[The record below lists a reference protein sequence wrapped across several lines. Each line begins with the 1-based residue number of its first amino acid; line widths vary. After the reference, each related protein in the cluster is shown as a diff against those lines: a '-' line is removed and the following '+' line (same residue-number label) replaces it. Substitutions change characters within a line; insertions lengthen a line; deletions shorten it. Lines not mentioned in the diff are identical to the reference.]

1 MDKLQPIVFFDLK
14 NNEDYLNAQH
24 VAFKYGYEWSGG
36 GREVVDDYDEYEMST
51 LVFRKETKII
61 TRGFSDVDELYEL
74 YVDERGYKGNEELLE
89 KVYDINKLEIILSGF
104 IDYNK
109 PKKLVYE
116 SVDESKYYMMM
127 FFPKSDED
135 LIESQKIGFENGYEY
150 PGIRPTEI
158 KHTKRSGLMSMN
170 FNFET
175 KRMTVST
182 QLYNINDGLTTICM
196 NYHINKVNIIVIDN
210 LKDLVFVLKYGKKQV
225 DLVNYNEPKK
235 LVYESKILK
244 YNKFKNV

>member
-1 MDKLQPIVFFDLK
+1 
-14 NNEDYLNAQH
+14 
-24 VAFKYGYEWSGG
+24 
-36 GREVVDDYDEYEMST
+36 
-51 LVFRKETKII
+51 
-61 TRGFSDVDELYEL
+61 
-74 YVDERGYKGNEELLE
+74 
-89 KVYDINKLEIILSGF
+89 
-104 IDYNK
+104 
-109 PKKLVYE
+109 
-116 SVDESKYYMMM
+116 
-127 FFPKSDED
+127 
-135 LIESQKIGFENGYEY
+135 
-150 PGIRPTEI
+150 
-158 KHTKRSGLMSMN
+158 MSMN

-196 NYHINKVNIIVIDN
+196 SYHINKVNIIVIDN